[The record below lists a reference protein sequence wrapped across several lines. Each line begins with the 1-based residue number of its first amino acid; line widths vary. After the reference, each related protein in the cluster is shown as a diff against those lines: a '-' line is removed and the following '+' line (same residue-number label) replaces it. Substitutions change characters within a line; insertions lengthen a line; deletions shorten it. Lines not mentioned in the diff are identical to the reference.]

1 MRKKIIAGVS
11 LFLAFVLFIVIIE
24 NKDKVKGT
32 DGILKVA
39 YKEIADDDVD
49 KSDYSIVGSVT
60 KYNEI
65 TRRNEI
71 LVWVMTENKVGIK
84 NYYPLMFEVLEND
97 RYSYINQAGTF
108 RHEVQGVCSCR
119 FGSGT
124 NYTFMIDNPD
134 YKYINLYEFE
144 TRNLTQIEIDSI
156 PFVYYADMQ
165 LREYTYVTS
174 DGKEVYSNGYEKK

>member
-1 MRKKIIAGVS
+1 MRKKIIIGVS
-11 LFLAFVLFIVIIE
+11 LLLAFVLFIVIIE

-32 DGILKVA
+32 EGILKVA
-39 YKEIADDDVD
+39 YKEIAADGVD
-49 KSDYSIVGSVT
+49 KSDYSIVDSVT
-60 KYNEI
+60 KYDEI
-65 TRRNEI
+65 TRRNEN
-71 LVWVMTENKVGIK
+71 LVWIMTENKAGIK

-97 RYSYINQAGTF
+97 RYSYINQAGFF
-108 RHEVQGVCSCR
+108 RHEVQGVCSCL
-119 FGSGT
+119 FGSSN

-134 YKYINLYEFE
+134 YKYINLYDEN
-144 TRNLTQIEIDSI
+144 RNLTQIKIDSI

>member
-1 MRKKIIAGVS
+1 MRKKIIIGVS

-32 DGILKVA
+32 EGILKVA

-60 KYNEI
+60 KDNK
-65 TRRNEI
+65 I
-71 LVWVMTENKVGIK
+71 LVWIKTENKVGIK

-97 RYSYINQAGTF
+97 RYSYINQAGFF
-108 RHEVQGVCSCR
+108 RHEVQGVCSCL
-119 FGSGT
+119 FGSSN

-134 YKYINLYEFE
+134 YKYINLYDEN
-144 TRNLTQIEIDSI
+144 RNLTQIKIDSI

-165 LREYTYVTS
+165 LREYTYVTA
-174 DGKEVYSNGYEKK
+174 DGREVYSNGYAKK